1 MKRLKCIIADDEP
14 IARQILKKYV
24 GDVPYLELVATC
36 KNAMEVL
43 DVLQEQSVDL
53 LFLDINM
60 PKLSGISLL
69 KTLTQRPK
77 VILTT
82 AYPEY
87 ALEGF
92 ELSVTDYLLKPFSFE
107 RFLKAVGKVKE
118 AVAPIATPVSNAD
131 PVPVRSLFVKS
142 DKKMVKVKFD
152 EIHYIEAYG
161 NYIKIYTDTTLL
173 TQQTLSEFLTK
184 LPAEFIRI
192 HKSYVINFHQL
203 KLVEGNHLVLENET
217 SLPIGKSYKKAVLD
231 RINDPTP

>member
-1 MKRLKCIIADDEP
+1 MKPLQCIIADDEP
-14 IARQILKKYV
+14 IARQILEKYLS
-24 GDVPYLELVATC
+24 DVPYLELVATC
-36 KNAMEVL
+36 KNALEVL
-43 DVLQEQSVDL
+43 DVLQTQSVDL

-69 KTLTQRPK
+69 KTLTQRPN

-107 RFLKAVGKVKE
+107 RFLKAVGKVKD
-118 AVAPIATPVSNAD
+118 AVAPSPASPANPEPTQ
-131 PVPVRSLFVKS
+131 VRSIFVKS

-152 EIHYIEAYG
+152 EISHVEAYG
-161 NYIKIYTDTTLL
+161 NYIKIYTDITLV

-184 LPAEFIRI
+184 LPAEFLRI

-231 RINDPTP
+231 RVNDPTL